1 MSLLRFDQVCLAYG
15 LKPLLHDVDFS
26 MQNKE
31 RVCLVGRN
39 GEGKSSF
46 LKVLAGETIPDS
58 GTRWV
63 TQGLKIAV
71 LQQDMPQLDE
81 QSVFDVVASG
91 LDNVG
96 ELLAEYHHL
105 IQQDLS
111 DDAMSRLEV
120 VQSKLEAM
128 DGWNLNNAVEN
139 IIDRLQ
145 LPSETLMGSLSG
157 GWKRRVLLARALVI
171 QPDLLVLD
179 EPTNHLD
186 IPTIRW
192 LEAQLLQFQGSIL
205 FVSHDRSF
213 IRAMATR
220 IIELDRGNLTSWP
233 GNYEAYLEGKRKLL
247 EDEQKQNAL
256 FDKKLSEEETWIR
269 KGIKARRTRN
279 EGRVRAL
286 KALREERQQRID
298 VVGNVSM
305 KMEAANLSGKIVVEL
320 SDVSMAFTE
329 GKPVIKN
336 FSTVIMRGDRV
347 GLLGENGCG
356 KTTLVNLLLGKL
368 QPGSGHVKQGTNQ
381 EVAYFDQLRDALDFE
396 RSVADNIAEGREFI
410 EINGSNQHVMG
421 YLNNFLFTAERAR
434 TPVKALSGGEKNRL
448 LLAKLFSKP
457 ANIMVL
463 DEPTN
468 DLDVETLELLE
479 EALVDFQGTLLLI
492 SHDREFLDNIVTS
505 TLAFEGGGHIQEYV
519 GGYEDWRR
527 QGGAFPSERKSASDS
542 AVSTEVKSKA
552 KPVSASDSEPAS
564 KAAAVTGAKRKKL
577 SYKDKLELEKLPAR
591 IESLETEI
599 DRVQSEI
606 NDPGFYQKDHE
617 FVSST
622 LDSLAAFEAELEQ
635 AMERWVE
642 LEAEE

>member
-1 MSLLRFDQVCLAYG
+1 CLI
-15 LKPLLHDVDFS
+15 
-26 MQNKE
+26 
-31 RVCLVGRN
+31 GRN
-39 GEGKSSF
+39 GAGKST
-46 LKVLAGETIPDS
+46 LMKLASGQIQPDDGVIRKDS
-58 GTRWV
+58 GVRV
-63 TQGLKIAV
+63 GMLNQNLPLADDQRV
-71 LQQDMPQLDE
+71 Y
-81 QSVFDVVASG
+81 DVVASG
-91 LDNVG
+91 LENVG

-111 DDAMSRLEV
+111 DAAMSRLEV
-120 VQSKLEAM
+120 VQSNLEAM

-256 FDKKLSEEETWIR
+256 FDKKLSEEEAWIR

-286 KALREERQQRID
+286 KALREERRQRID

-505 TLAFEGGGHIQEYV
+505 TLAFEGDGHIQEYV

-527 QGGAFPSERKSASDS
+527 QGGAFPSERKSSSDS
-542 AVSTEVKSKA
+542 AASTEVKSSA

-564 KAAAVTGAKRKKL
+564 KAAAVSGAKRKKL